1 MTPEEHFERILTL
14 LHEAALDEVH
24 WLEAARL
31 ISEVTQTKS
40 SFLVFSER
48 RLYSEVETF
57 FARSTIDG
65 QRRKDIERRYFRDY
79 FLGDEGVPSFK
90 RQPDGQL
97 VHTRDRYTDTEKK
110 TSKTYNGILRDYH
123 CQNGLTV
130 RLNGPG
136 GSQIG
141 WEIGDSTARGG
152 WGSAQLRVIS
162 DLLPH
167 VRQFVRVR
175 RALADAEALGSSL
188 ADLLDNH
195 RFGVIQLDRQG
206 RIVEAND
213 WAKGLLRK
221 GDGLFDRDGC
231 LVARMKAD
239 NTELQRLLARA
250 LAPFGIKASAGSM
263 TVRQRAKRT
272 RLAVHVNPVAERPW
286 DNRSRSVAALVLVA
300 DAESSAR
307 IDPGIVAAALGLTP
321 SESRLAVMLA
331 AGYSV
336 RTIAARTRRTEG
348 TVRWHLNQI
357 YRKRRIS
364 RQADLVRLVLSL
376 DGFPG
381 SER

>member
-14 LHEAALDEVH
+14 LHEAAFDEVH
-24 WLEAARL
+24 WLAAARL
-31 ISEVTQTKS
+31 ISEVSQTRS
-40 SFLVFSER
+40 SFLAFSER
-48 RLYSEVETF
+48 RHYSEVEAF
-57 FARSTIDG
+57 FARCTIHG
-65 QRRKDIERRYFRDY
+65 QRREDIEREYFRDY
-79 FLGDEGVPSFK
+79 VLKDEGIPRFK
-90 RQPDGQL
+90 RQPNGQL
-97 VHTRDRYTDTEKK
+97 VQVTDLYTDPEKK
-110 TSKTYNGILRDYH
+110 TSKTYNVIMRDIH

-136 GSQIG
+136 GSQIC
-141 WEIGDSTARGG
+141 WAIGDSTARGG
-152 WGSAQLRVIS
+152 WGSAQLKVIS

-188 ADLLDNH
+188 ADLLDNC

-206 RIVEAND
+206 RITEAND
-213 WAKGLLRK
+213 WARVLLRQ

-231 LVARMKAD
+231 LMARRKAD
-239 NTELQRLLARA
+239 NTELQRLLAGAR
-250 LAPFGIKASAGSM
+250 APFGIKASAGSM
-263 TVRQRAKRT
+263 TVRQRSKRT

-286 DNRSRSVAALVLVA
+286 DYPSRSVAALVLVA
-300 DAESSAR
+300 DAERSAR
-307 IDPGIVAAALGLTP
+307 IDPGIVAASLGLTP

-381 SER
+381 PER

>member
-65 QRRKDIERRYFRDY
+65 QRREDIERRYFRDY
-79 FLGDEGVPSFK
+79 FLGDEGVPRFK
-90 RQPDGQL
+90 RQPNGQL

-213 WAKGLLRK
+213 WARGLLRQ

-231 LVARMKAD
+231 LLARRKAD

-250 LAPFGIKASAGSM
+250 LAPFRHQGIGRFDDGGTAFEANAAGRPCQS
-263 TVRQRAKRT
+263 RGRAPVGQPLAVGRRPRT
-272 RLAVHVNPVAERPW
+272 RRRRGEFGPDRP
-286 DNRSRSVAALVLVA
+286 RSRGGG
-300 DAESSAR
+300 
-307 IDPGIVAAALGLTP
+307 PWGLTP

-336 RTIAARTRRTEG
+336 RTIARGQGVRRVPSVG
-348 TVRWHLNQI
+348 T
-357 YRKRRIS
+357 
-364 RQADLVRLVLSL
+364 
-376 DGFPG
+376 
-381 SER
+381 

>member
-1 MTPEEHFERILTL
+1 M
-14 LHEAALDEVH
+14 
-24 WLEAARL
+24 
-31 ISEVTQTKS
+31 
-40 SFLVFSER
+40 
-48 RLYSEVETF
+48 
-57 FARSTIDG
+57 RSTIHG
-65 QRRKDIERRYFRDY
+65 QRREDIERKYFRDY
-79 FLGDEGVPSFK
+79 LLKDERVPRFK
-90 RQPDGQL
+90 RQPEGQL
-97 VHTRDRYTDTEKK
+97 VHTGDMYTGPEKQTSDVYNLIMRDAQ
-110 TSKTYNGILRDYH
+110 

-141 WEIGDSTARGG
+141 WGIGDSTARGG
-152 WGSAQLRVIS
+152 WGSAQLKVIS

-175 RALADAEALGSSL
+175 QALADAEALGSSL
-188 ADLLDNH
+188 ADLLNNH

-213 WAKGLLRK
+213 WARGLLRQ

-250 LAPFGIKASAGSM
+250 RAPFGIKASAGSM
-263 TVRQRAKRT
+263 TVPQRSKRT

-286 DNRSRSVAALVLVA
+286 DYRSRSVAALVLVA
-300 DAESSAR
+300 DAERSAR
-307 IDPGIVAAALGLTP
+307 IDPGIVASALGLTP

>member
-65 QRRKDIERRYFRDY
+65 QRREDIERRYFRDY
-79 FLGDEGVPSFK
+79 FLGDEGVPRFK
-90 RQPDGQL
+90 RQPNGQL

-152 WGSAQLRVIS
+152 WGSAQLRIIS

-167 VRQFVRVR
+167 VRHFVRVR
-175 RALADAEALGSSL
+175 HALADAEALGSSL

-195 RFGVIQLDRQG
+195 RFGVIQIDRQG

-213 WAKGLLRK
+213 WARGLLRE

-300 DAESSAR
+300 DAERSAR
-307 IDPGIVAAALGLTP
+307 IDPGVVAAALGLTP

>member
-48 RLYSEVETF
+48 SRGSEVEVF
-57 FARSTIDG
+57 FVRSTIHG
-65 QRRKDIERRYFRDY
+65 QRREDLEREYFRDY
-79 FLGDEGVPSFK
+79 LLKDEGIPRFK
-90 RQPDGQL
+90 RQSNGQL

-123 CQNGLTV
+123 AQNGLTV

-136 GSQIG
+136 GSQIC

-152 WGSAQLRVIS
+152 WGSAQLRIIS

-167 VRQFVRVR
+167 VRHFVRVR
-175 RALADAEALGSSL
+175 HALADAEALGSSL
-188 ADLLDNH
+188 VDLLDNH

-213 WAKGLLRK
+213 WARGLLRE

-250 LAPFGIKASAGSM
+250 QAPFGTKASAGST

>member
-40 SFLVFSER
+40 SFLIFSER

-65 QRRKDIERRYFRDY
+65 QRREDIERRYFRDY
-79 FLGDEGVPSFK
+79 FLGDEGVPRFK
-90 RQPDGQL
+90 RQPNGQL

-123 CQNGLTV
+123 YQNGLTV

-136 GSQIG
+136 GSQIC
-141 WEIGDSTARGG
+141 WVIGDSTARGG
-152 WGSAQLRVIS
+152 WGSAQLRIIS

-167 VRQFVRVR
+167 VRHFVRVR
-175 RALADAEALGSSL
+175 HALADAEALGSSL
-188 ADLLDNH
+188 VDLLDNH

-213 WAKGLLRK
+213 WARGLLRE

-250 LAPFGIKASAGSM
+250 QAPFGTKASAGST

>member
-31 ISEVTQTKS
+31 INEVIQTKS
-40 SFLVFSER
+40 SFLIFSER

-57 FARSTIDG
+57 FVRSTIDG
-65 QRRKDIERRYFRDY
+65 QRREDIERRYFRDY
-79 FLGDEGVPSFK
+79 FLGDEGVPGFK
-90 RQPDGQL
+90 RQPNGQL
-97 VHTRDRYTDTEKK
+97 VHLRDRYTDPEKK
-110 TSKTYNGILRDYH
+110 TSKTYNLILRDAH
-123 CQNGLTV
+123 AQNGLIV
-130 RLNGPG
+130 RLTGPG

-141 WEIGDSTARGG
+141 WGIGDSTARGG
-152 WGSAQLRVIS
+152 WGSAQLRMIS

-167 VRQFVRVR
+167 VRHFVRVR
-175 RALADAEALGSSL
+175 QALADAEALGSSL

-195 RFGVIQLDRQG
+195 RFGVIQIDRQG

-213 WAKGLLRK
+213 WARGLLRE

-231 LVARMKAD
+231 LAARIKAD

-250 LAPFGIKASAGSM
+250 RAPLGIRASAGSM